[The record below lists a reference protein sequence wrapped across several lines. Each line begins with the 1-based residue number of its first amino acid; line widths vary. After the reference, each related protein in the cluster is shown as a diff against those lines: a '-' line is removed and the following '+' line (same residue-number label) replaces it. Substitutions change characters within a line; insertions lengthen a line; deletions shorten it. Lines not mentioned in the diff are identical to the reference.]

1 MSSFFEDRLRQY
13 FITEMEA
20 LIYRCNMLLD
30 YEVLEE
36 RKDEIAH
43 VRDTVKGLKV
53 LVENDKKKLETER

>member
-1 MSSFFEDRLRQY
+1 
-13 FITEMEA
+13 
-20 LIYRCNMLLD
+20 MLLD